1 MKIKLLIFSLLFMF
15 LLFALSMASNPGT
28 VTITLNATKV
38 WWNDS
43 VKASGIAKYSNGT
56 GISGTVN
63 LTVDGINHSCPP
75 TDVNGN
81 WNCTFNAPL
90 KIGSFLV
97 TVTVTNATG
106 HQFQNSTFLSVSPYY
121 GKTPIGSMTRVVYEL
136 PVLIQDLNGE
146 IKTVLARIIVW
157 KG

>member
-1 MKIKLLIFSLLFMF
+1 MKRGLLIFSLFFIF
-15 LLFALSMASNPGT
+15 LLFAFSLASNSY
-28 VTITLNATKV
+28 TITINLNSTKV

-43 VKASGIAKYSNGT
+43 VTASGIAKYQNGT

-63 LTVDGINHSCPP
+63 LTVNGLTYTCPD
-75 TDVNGN
+75 TNDGN
-81 WNCTFNAPL
+81 WSCTFNAPS

-97 TVTVTNATG
+97 TVTIKNATG
-106 HQFQNSTFLSVSPYY
+106 HQFQNSTILRVSPYY
-121 GKTPIGSMTRVVYEL
+121 GKTPMGSMTRVVYEL
-136 PVLIQDLNGE
+136 PLLIQDLNGE

>member
-1 MKIKLLIFSLLFMF
+1 
-15 LLFALSMASNPGT
+15 LFALSIASNSDT

-63 LTVDGINHSCPP
+63 LVVDGANYSCPP
-75 TDVNGN
+75 TDADGS
-81 WNCTFNAPL
+81 WNCTFNAPM
-90 KIGSFLV
+90 KIGSFFV
-97 TVTVTNATG
+97 TVIITNATN
-106 HQFQNSTFLSVSPYY
+106 HQFQNSTSLVVSPHY

-136 PVLIQDLNGE
+136 PMLIQDLNGE